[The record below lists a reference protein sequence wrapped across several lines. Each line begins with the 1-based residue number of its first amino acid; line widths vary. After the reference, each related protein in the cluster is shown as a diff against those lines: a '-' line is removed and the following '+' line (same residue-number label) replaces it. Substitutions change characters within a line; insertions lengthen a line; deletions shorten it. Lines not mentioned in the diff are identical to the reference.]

1 MQLACEAKHRGER
14 CTRRTLGRASEPGDF
29 DGKDS
34 RRRPTSDGIRPSPNG
49 QGAGGPGDAGRPEGR
64 LPGCN
69 TAVLETLTAAPYAGK
84 LKLQSSRHG
93 DSAPRLTTTSI

>member
-1 MQLACEAKHRGER
+1 VKTDQ
-14 CTRRTLGRASEPGDF
+14 RR
-29 DGKDS
+29 K
-34 RRRPTSDGIRPSPNG
+34 RPSPNG

-69 TAVLETLTAAPYAGK
+69 TAVLETLTAAPNAGR

-93 DSAPRLTTTSI
+93 GLCAPAHHHKHLGREVACYFLSS